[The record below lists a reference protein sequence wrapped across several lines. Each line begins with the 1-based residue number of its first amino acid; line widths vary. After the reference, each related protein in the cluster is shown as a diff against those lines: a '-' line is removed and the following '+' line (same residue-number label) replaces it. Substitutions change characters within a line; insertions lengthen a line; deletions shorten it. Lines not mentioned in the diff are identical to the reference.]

1 MPFEHN
7 RNIGLMPE
15 LNAIF
20 FLKLAEIVWVDV
32 LLSGD
37 NALVI
42 AMACRGLSERQRKAG
57 LVLGAAAAIGLRLI
71 FALVLVNVLEFPY
84 LKLVGGLALLWI
96 AIKLATDESE
106 HDDVHPAVSLWSV
119 VRLIA
124 VADAAMSFDNVL
136 SIVAIANEN
145 TWLIVLGLLASIPL
159 IVSGSA
165 LLLRLI
171 DRFPV
176 LIWAGSALLGYVAMQ
191 IILGDAF
198 VLHALASW
206 TGVGPDWRD
215 AGLSVLGSA
224 FCVLAAWIVVRRRLR

>member
-1 MPFEHN
+1 MPAF
-7 RNIGLMPE
+7 
-15 LNAIF
+15 NAIF

-42 AMACRGLSERQRKAG
+42 AMACRGLPERQRRAG
-57 LVLGAAAAIGLRLI
+57 LLLGGAAAIGLRLI
-71 FALVLVNVLEFPY
+71 FALLLVQVLELPY

-106 HDDVHPAVSLWSV
+106 HGDVHPVVSLWTV

-136 SIVAIANEN
+136 SIVAIADEN
-145 TWLIVLGLLASIPL
+145 IWLIVLGLLASIPL

-176 LIWAGSALLGYVAMQ
+176 LIWAGSALLGYVAVG
-191 IILGDAF
+191 ILLGDTV
-198 VLHALASW
+198 VLHLLAPWSSVAHGW
-206 TGVGPDWRD
+206 LDT
-215 AGLSVLGSA
+215 GLSVAGSV
-224 FCVLAAWIVVRRRLR
+224 FCVLAAWIIVRRRIS